1 MIKISIIT
9 ATLNSIKYLPDLL
22 HSISQQSYTNYE
34 HIVIDGGSTDGTLEY
49 LRASK
54 QVNLI
59 ISEPDDGLYDALN
72 KGVRISSG
80 EVIGFL
86 HSDDVFASCHTLQHI
101 RDAFATNYMTSGE
114 EKKIDVVYGDLVY
127 TDPLDTNKVLRSWIS
142 RPFKSALLSRGWM
155 PAHPTLFM
163 HRKVYM
169 EHGLFDAKLKIAAD
183 YDMAIRVF
191 KDCTINSLYIPKVIT
206 KMRKGGV
213 SNNGIINLIKKS
225 REDYRVIKN
234 NKMPFP
240 LFVLFLKNVSKIPQF
255 ILTNRF
261 KTS

>member
-22 HSISQQSYTNYE
+22 DSIHQQSYTNYE
-34 HIVIDGGSTDGTLEY
+34 HIIIDGGSTDGTLEY

-54 QVNLI
+54 QVNHI

-72 KGVRISSG
+72 KGVKISCG

-86 HSDDVFASCHTLQHI
+86 HSDDVFASCYTLQHI
-101 RDAFATNYMTSGE
+101 RDAFATNRRTLGL

-127 TDPLDTNKVLRSWIS
+127 TDPSDTNKVLRSWIS

-163 HRKVYM
+163 HRDVYM
-169 EHGLFDAKLKIAAD
+169 EHGLFDDKLKIAAD
-183 YDMAIRVF
+183 YDMIIRVF
-191 KDCTINSLYIPKVIT
+191 KDHSINSLYIPKVIT
-206 KMRKGGV
+206 KMRKGGM
-213 SNNGIINLIKKS
+213 SNNGITNLINKS
-225 REDYRVIKN
+225 WEDYQIIKN
-234 NKMPFP
+234 NRIPFP
-240 LFVLFLKNVSKIPQF
+240 LWVLFLKNVSKIPQI
-255 ILTNRF
+255 ILRNRF
-261 KTS
+261 KSS